1 MENAQNE
8 TQQNDATQ
16 NETPQSN
23 ATSNNGNSNPKRS
36 WIRRHPIL
44 SIILFVILFIII
56 ISIATSK
63 DESEDEI
70 ISKCEKS
77 LLPDDTFRNCYFPCT
92 KGNMTACYLG
102 CFTKLDLD
110 TCDYICEFQYAD
122 DKKNIVSQ
130 YNETENNKKIDIE
143 EACSLKERVRN
154 IEKEM
159 ENKHQF
165 ENSPR
170 GRCESAC
177 NITYTKNSETWQ
189 YCMIGCKDMKSN

>member
-8 TQQNDATQ
+8 TQQTGATQ

-77 LLPDDTFRNCYFPCT
+77 LLSDDTFLNCYYPCM

-102 CFTKLDLD
+102 CFTKLDPD
-110 TCDYICEFQYAD
+110 TCDYICEFQYND

-143 EACSLKERVRN
+143 EACSKAEMIKEVRSE
-154 IEKEM
+154 IEKER
-159 ENKHQF
+159 QF

-170 GRCESAC
+170 GICESGC
-177 NITYTKNSETWQ
+177 NEVYTKNSETWR
-189 YCMIGCKDMKSN
+189 YCMISCKDMKSN